1 MKHTNDLQKFTET
14 ETVINDILQK
24 NKIEKNDIEHL
35 TNEERDY
42 FGSITA
48 KKLSELKG
56 NERDKFIKKIES
68 IIVESTK
75 NDLWEYNHTAIIRAI
90 SVLIQKYG
98 RMPTKTEIATE
109 TELSKQTVHI
119 HLKDFGTN
127 EFYLEHLE
135 QFKIMMPKVL
145 AKVFTYAV
153 NGDIAAAKLYFNI
166 IGYSVEPNNV
176 LTQNN
181 YIQINNTVLSQ
192 KDIAKLTPEKLEIL
206 EQVLNSTTEEQPLF
220 EDLNE
225 LGITKF

>member
-1 MKHTNDLQKFTET
+1 MA
-14 ETVINDILQK
+14 
-24 NKIEKNDIEHL
+24 
-35 TNEERDY
+35 
-42 FGSITA
+42 IT
-48 KKLSELKG
+48 
-56 NERDKFIKKIES
+56 
-68 IIVESTK
+68 
-75 NDLWEYNHTAIIRAI
+75 
-90 SVLIQKYG
+90 
-98 RMPTKTEIATE
+98 
-109 TELSKQTVHI
+109 
-119 HLKDFGTN
+119 
-127 EFYLEHLE
+127 
-135 QFKIMMPKVL
+135 

-166 IGYSVEPNNV
+166 IGYSAEPNNV